1 GVVMGFVVDF
11 GNFVEIQQKLVV
23 VVVVVNKLVARESS
37 ELG

>member
-23 VVVVVNKLVARESS
+23 VVVVNKLVARESS

>member
-1 GVVMGFVVDF
+1 EVVVGFVVDF

-23 VVVVVNKLVARESS
+23 EFIEKLVARESS